1 MAMSRTQIFAMLAAM
16 CLLSM
21 TTPGLAQ
28 DCDAGLK
35 SITSSGAANDFKS
48 CAAAAGSNK
57 IPADCCVKLAPFAQY
72 AGCLSNPTYQPQA
85 TSFLAP
91 VSLSKA
97 QSDCLGA
104 ASG

>member
-1 MAMSRTQIFAMLAAM
+1 MAMSRTQICALLAAM

-21 TTPGLAQ
+21 TAP
-28 DCDAGLK
+28 
-35 SITSSGAANDFKS
+35 DFKN

-57 IPADCCVKLAPFAQY
+57 IPAECCAKLAPFAQY